1 MNSSKTYG
9 LEIVTTARPERR
21 GEYRETRG
29 VPVEISGFDARGRF
43 FTERTKTLDVSDF
56 GCRFQLRAEI
66 EKHSA
71 ISVRVI
77 RRRNGM
83 MMDDPPVLFR
93 VVWVRHANPGWMVAG
108 AKLQT
113 VRLWTVGFPVEPT
126 DENSPE
132 DPPDVTPGEPPA
144 G

>member
-1 MNSSKTYG
+1 MDSSKTYP
-9 LEIVTTARPERR
+9 LEIVTIARPERR
-21 GEYRETRG
+21 GEFRETRS

-43 FTERTKTLDVSDF
+43 FTERTETLDVSDS
-56 GCRFQLRAEI
+56 GCRFQLRAEL

-93 VVWVRHANPGWMVAG
+93 VVWVRHTTPGWMVAG
-108 AKLQT
+108 AKLQP
-113 VRLWTVGFPVEPT
+113 VRLWTVGFPVDPT

-132 DPPDVTPGEPPA
+132 DSPDPTPGEPSA
-144 G
+144 A